1 MKRTVLGAAFLA
13 LMLMSACSE
22 NQKPVEVVTEQEE
35 IEVDGYAVYQK
46 NCQSC
51 HVEMMTAKEAMA
63 NIKTLVAPPMVE
75 VSQQVKKMIT
85 YNGGDE
91 DTKRELVLT
100 FIRDYIQYPNI
111 DKAMCNLG
119 AIDQFDVMPS
129 LKGVLSEAELF
140 AVAQWVYDRYE
151 DTSFE

>member
-1 MKRTVLGAAFLA
+1 MKKTVLGTALLA
-13 LMLMSACSE
+13 LMLISGCSE
-22 NQKPVEVVTEQEE
+22 NKNPVEVATEVVE
-35 IEVDGYAVYQK
+35 IEVDGYAVYEK
-46 NCQSC
+46 NCKSC

-75 VSQQVKKMIT
+75 VSEKVKKMIT

-91 DTKRELVLT
+91 DTQRELVLT

-140 AVAQWVYDRYE
+140 AVAEWVYDRYE
-151 DTSFE
+151 NTSFE